1 MTPIYFESC
10 FYHYRNK
17 LQEGYRNSCI
27 VPSRS
32 IRSIDFTLS
41 NIFNPLLH
49 IRAPLVRLGAHR
61 LALDSLSARVV
72 LAGILADAG
81 GARVGGDG
89 RLAGTVAL
97 GVAGC
102 IVGAETLLL
111 GLLLLELLAGAG
123 AAAGEG
129 C

>member
-1 MTPIYFESC
+1 MS
-10 FYHYRNK
+10 
-17 LQEGYRNSCI
+17 S
-27 VPSRS
+27 PSRS
-32 IRSIDFTLS
+32 IQSIDFIYPILS
-41 NIFNPLLH
+41 SILLLH
-49 IRAPLVRLGAHR
+49 VRAPLVRLGAHR
-61 LALDSLSARVV
+61 LALDALGARVV
-72 LAGILADAG
+72 LAGVLADAG
-81 GARVGGDG
+81 GAGVGGDG
-89 RLAGTVAL
+89 RLAGTVAF